1 MTRSLTEGPLRST
14 LLRFTLPF
22 VAASLLQYLYGAADL
37 IIVGQFADA
46 AGMAAVNTGCQVMQT
61 VTGLVLGLAT
71 GGTVLI
77 GQYAGARHTQD
88 VSRTIGTMFT
98 FFTLLAVI
106 LTLVLTLSTDLVVE
120 LMHVPEAA
128 VVPARQYFFLCACG
142 TVFITGYNMVSAI
155 LRGLG
160 DSKRPMIFVAV
171 ACVINILGDLLLVGV
186 FRLGAAGAAIAT
198 VAAQGVS
205 LVLSVLVLR
214 ARDFPFDFKPRS
226 FRFWPGKTGKL
237 VRLGGPVSLQN
248 VLVELSFLLITAS
261 VNPLGLAQAASVGV
275 TERIISFCMLAP
287 IAFQSSI
294 SAMTAQ
300 NIGAGKPERARKALN
315 CGLACSL
322 VFGGAVLALLQL
334 FPEAAAGLF
343 TQDPQVIFH
352 GALYIRSYSIDCVLV
367 CFVFCLNGFFSGCG
381 RTGFTMVNCLAATF
395 LIRVPMVMLIAQIPG
410 VTMFQLGLAAPA
422 ASVLQ
427 VILQLVY
434 LRLGRW
440 RTGSILAGGRRH
452 DG

>member
-1 MTRSLTEGPLRST
+1 MSLSLTEGPLRPT

-77 GQYAGARHTQD
+77 GQYAGARHAED

-98 FFTLLAVI
+98 FFTLLAVA
-106 LTLVLTLSTDLVVE
+106 LTAVLTLSTGLVVD
-120 LMHVPEAA
+120 LMGVPPEA
-128 VVPARQYFFLCACG
+128 VGPARQYFFICACG

-160 DSKRPMIFVAV
+160 DSKRPMLFVLI
-171 ACVINILGDLLLVGV
+171 ACVLNVFGDLLLVGV
-186 FRLGAAGAAIAT
+186 FGLGAAGAALAT
-198 VAAQGVS
+198 VGAQGVS

-214 ARDFPFDFKPRS
+214 RQDFPFDFKRSS

-237 VRLGGPVSLQN
+237 VKLGGPVSLQN

-261 VNPLGLAQAASVGV
+261 VNHLGLAQAAAVGV

-300 NIGAGKPERARKALN
+300 NIGAGRPDRARQSLSF
-315 CGLACSL
+315 GLMCSL
-322 VFGGAVLALLQL
+322 VFGAVVLVLLQL
-334 FPEAAAGLF
+334 FPEPAARMF
-343 TQDPQVIFH
+343 TADAQVIRH
-352 GALYIRSYSIDCVLV
+352 GAQYLRSYSLDCVLV
-367 CFVFCLNGFFSGCG
+367 AFVFCLNGFFSGCG
-381 RTGFTMVNCLAATF
+381 RTGFTMVNCLCATF
-395 LIRVPMVMLIAQIPG
+395 LVRVPMVMFIAALPG
-410 VTMFQLGLAAPA
+410 VTMFQIGLAAPA
-422 ASVLQ
+422 ASLLQ
-427 VILQLVY
+427 IVLQLVY
-434 LRLGRW
+434 LKLGRW
-440 RTGSILAGGRRH
+440 ETGSLVEQEAFS
-452 DG
+452 